1 MGKKRKKKNYRFRD
15 DCFYIG
21 PLKEEED
28 EGVCLIFGSFV
39 VTHHT
44 SLYRIQMSKP
54 HRRRRRKKI
63 LKEACHFDP
72 MHFTLRIKFDFFFYP
87 FLLFLCETFPSQR
100 FAPAFVIIVYISR
113 RQWFNGFSFALT
125 VSPPRPWLAVLLLP
139 PTLSMFTQDPRGSD
153 LYLIITKKVTHPLDF
168 LPYRLIEPTRCTR
181 WSFSTS
187 WNSKTKK
194 VPVVQYNS
202 ISRTSDYPAIR
213 SDKRKLFFFFNGHH

>member
-21 PLKEEED
+21 PLKEEEE

-72 MHFTLRIKFDFFFYP
+72 MHFTLRIKFDFFLLSISFISMWDFP
-87 FLLFLCETFPSQR
+87 FATVCPGVCNHSLHFPPSVVQR
-100 FAPAFVIIVYISR
+100 FLVRFDR
-113 RQWFNGFSFALT
+113 E
-125 VSPPRPWLAVLLLP
+125 PPRPWLAVLLLP
-139 PTLSMFTQDPRGSD
+139 PTLSMFTQDPRGPD

-202 ISRTSDYPAIR
+202 ISRTSDYT
-213 SDKRKLFFFFNGHH
+213 LL

>member
-21 PLKEEED
+21 PLKEEEE

-72 MHFTLRIKFDFFFYP
+72 MHFTLRIKFDFFLLSISFISMWDFP
-87 FLLFLCETFPSQR
+87 FATVCPGVCNHSLHFPPSVVQRFLVRFDREPPETVTRRPPPSSHPLYVYARPPRFRFIFNHHEESDTPLGFPS
-100 FAPAFVIIVYISR
+100 I
-113 RQWFNGFSFALT
+113 
-125 VSPPRPWLAVLLLP
+125 
-139 PTLSMFTQDPRGSD
+139 
-153 LYLIITKKVTHPLDF
+153 
-168 LPYRLIEPTRCTR
+168 
-181 WSFSTS
+181 
-187 WNSKTKK
+187 
-194 VPVVQYNS
+194 
-202 ISRTSDYPAIR
+202 
-213 SDKRKLFFFFNGHH
+213 

>member
-1 MGKKRKKKNYRFRD
+1 MFKKKTNGKEKEKKNYRFRD

-21 PLKEEED
+21 PLKEEEE

-125 VSPPRPWLAVLLLP
+125 VSPRDRDSPSSSFLP
-139 PTLSMFTQDPRGSD
+139 PSLCLR
-153 LYLIITKKVTHPLDF
+153 
-168 LPYRLIEPTRCTR
+168 
-181 WSFSTS
+181 
-187 WNSKTKK
+187 KTPA
-194 VPVVQYNS
+194 VPIY
-202 ISRTSDYPAIR
+202 I
-213 SDKRKLFFFFNGHH
+213 